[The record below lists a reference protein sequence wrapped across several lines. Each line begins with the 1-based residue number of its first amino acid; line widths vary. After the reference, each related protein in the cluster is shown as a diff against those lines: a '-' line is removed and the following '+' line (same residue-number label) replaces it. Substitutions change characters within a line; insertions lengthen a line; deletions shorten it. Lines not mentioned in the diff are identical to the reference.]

1 MTEGP
6 AYTDEEL
13 SRLRLE
19 GLEHLVRLQ
28 SGSATHSDAAAF
40 LAWRGQGRAHEE
52 ALRSAIEL
60 RNLVRCVYAEDAL
73 SSEHVVLPPE
83 PDAATDNV
91 VFLERAQNR
100 RVTRRG
106 ILTGAMAASAAGIM
120 FFTGRSLDLL
130 PDPVTFRADVSTG
143 AGERR
148 QVELAG
154 GATALLNTRTSI
166 VYRSD
171 LDMPAIEL
179 LSGEAIVTSPRG
191 GQAALIAGEG
201 TSVGRAARWNVRR
214 DGDRV
219 CVTCLDGAVE
229 VAWGGA
235 RRDLRTGQEVVYDDR
250 GLGAVK
256 PGTDA
261 EVLTAWRS
269 GTLIFQDLPVR
280 DVVAEINRYRPGKVY
295 VANEALAQRQLSGT
309 YYINRLDDFFLQAET
324 GLGITVRKLPGDVV
338 ILS

>member
-60 RNLVRCVYAEDAL
+60 RNLVRCVYAEDAVP
-73 SSEHVVLPPE
+73 SEHVVTPASRE
-83 PDAATDNV
+83 AIDNV

-106 ILTGAMAASAAGIM
+106 ILTGAIAASAAGIM
-120 FFTGRSLDLL
+120 FVTGRSLDLL
-130 PDPVTFRADVSTG
+130 PDPVTLRADVSTG

-148 QVELAG
+148 QVELVG

-166 VYRSD
+166 VYRKD

-179 LSGEAIVTSPRG
+179 LSGEAILTSPKG

-229 VAWGGA
+229 VAWGGS

-250 GLGAVK
+250 GLGTVK
-256 PGTDA
+256 TGTDT

-295 VANEALAQRQLSGT
+295 VANETLARRQLSGT

>member
-6 AYTDEEL
+6 TFSDAEL

-52 ALRSAIEL
+52 ALRSALELKGLVRRVYSEEL
-60 RNLVRCVYAEDAL
+60 RAA
-73 SSEHVVLPPE
+73 EHVSPEVPPAE
-83 PDAATDNV
+83 LDNV

-106 ILTGAMAASAAGIM
+106 ILTGALAASAAGILLT
-120 FFTGRSLDLL
+120 TGRTLDLI
-130 PDPVTFRADVSTG
+130 PDPVRLRADVSTG

-148 QVELAG
+148 QLQLAG

-166 VYRSD
+166 VYRND
-171 LDMPAIEL
+171 LDVPAIEL
-179 LSGEAIVTSPRG
+179 LAGEAILTSP
-191 GQAALIAGEG
+191 QE
-201 TSVGRAARWNVRR
+201 GRAALVAGKGTSMGEGARWTARR

-219 CVTCLDGAVE
+219 CVTCLDGEVE
-229 VAWGGA
+229 VAWA
-235 RRDLRTGQEVVYDDR
+235 TSKRNLKPGQEVVYDD
-250 GLGAVK
+250 GALGVIKQGA
-256 PGTDA
+256 DA
-261 EVLTAWRS
+261 QVLTAWQS
-269 GTLIFQDLPVR
+269 GTLIFQDMPVR
-280 DVVAEINRYRPGKVY
+280 DVVAEINRYRAGKVY
-295 VANEALAQRQLSGT
+295 VANETLAHRQLSGT
-309 YYINRLDDFFLQAET
+309 YYINRIDDFFLQAET

>member
-1 MTEGP
+1 MTEGR
-6 AYTDEEL
+6 AYTDAEL

-60 RNLVRCVYAEDAL
+60 RNLVRRVYAADPVP
-73 SSEHVVLPPE
+73 SEHLVSPAPE
-83 PDAATDNV
+83 ATDNV

-130 PDPVTFRADVSTG
+130 PDPVTLRADVSTG

-171 LDMPAIEL
+171 LDIPAIEL
-179 LSGEAIVTSPRG
+179 LSGEAILTSPRG